1 MPGIRY
7 HFLIDGSGA
16 SFWTQPLEAILPQ
29 TSVERVNRTGVAL
42 ALAGNF
48 THTVPSDAQLRGAAE
63 IIAWLIAHMG
73 IRPEKVLGRSEVQP
87 DVISPGAQWMQGAV
101 FKEQLMEMVGTILA
115 AGY

>member
-16 SFWTQPLEAILPQ
+16 SFWTQPLVSILPQ
-29 TSVERVNRTGVAL
+29 TSVETVNLTGVAV

-48 THTVPSDAQLRGAAE
+48 SQTVPSEAQLQGAAE
-63 IIAWLIAHMG
+63 IIAWLIAHLG
-73 IRPEKVLGRSEVQP
+73 IRPENVLGRSEVQP

-101 FKEQLMEMVGTILA
+101 FKEQLMEMVGVILA